1 MKGHHGGRDHILP
14 LCLKGHPKGELNHIC
29 PLEGQGRRHFIRLVH
44 YNGSLEGIL
53 PPFFPTGRT
62 LYCVLSIG
70 WAPWRALHHI
80 LSTSSGDII
89 MFYLQQGPQRWYFCC
104 AWFFVSNIRL
114 MSPSVGPLPRVVLE
128 TCIINIA
135 TVSKI
140 IYVRPSSES

>member
-1 MKGHHGGRDHILP
+1 MVGATTFLP

-53 PPFFPTGRT
+53 PPFFPPEGHFTVFCPSVGHLGGLFT
-62 LYCVLSIG
+62 TFFLLLVG
-70 WAPWRALHHI
+70 
-80 LSTSSGDII
+80 TSSCFIYNRGLKDGISAVR
-89 MFYLQQGPQRWYFCC
+89 G
-104 AWFFVSNIRL
+104 FFVSNIRL